1 MLPSGPFI
9 NKLPVAVTREQTP
22 GGIIPNAG
30 GGGPNNLSTIKT
42 YIMYGKILNF
52 WHWTFKQ
59 PPASPI

>member
-42 YIMYGKILNF
+42 YI
-52 WHWTFKQ
+52 
-59 PPASPI
+59 